1 MYTKAGQ
8 IVENKN
14 QVSYSKKKNTDKTE
28 KAVMNPMK
36 IKQSQI
42 GKQIDSCKKKDR
54 WIDRQIDG
62 RLTDKQ
68 IIQIVD
74 D

>member
-36 IKQSQI
+36 IK
-42 GKQIDSCKKKDR
+42 
-54 WIDRQIDG
+54 
-62 RLTDKQ
+62 
-68 IIQIVD
+68 
-74 D
+74 